1 MKLTRR
7 LIIICL
13 AYLAISPV
21 AAQPRS
27 KEILE
32 AADFEFIGVL
42 KVPEVVSGYGWGA
55 LAVRNV
61 DGRPSFFITGHRHE
75 SDPVFEIAGDFTRD
89 FDKAERASLVRAW
102 GDVYRGRKLI
112 SNNENQAWTED
123 LEWFNGRLFWT
134 YGDSYN
140 VTGGSNAF
148 LGATTLPADAEGPWR
163 SSLHSH
169 MTQGYITT
177 VPQWYADRYLD
188 GRRFAVGSGLRSG
201 NIASSWGPNLTAI
214 PVPARGASAT
224 SVLRDLALVQYD
236 YDRRL
241 ARENTYTALSQPPD
255 RPGGWWTQQDWI
267 NGAVWIDLPDTHG
280 VVFFGA
286 LGAGR
291 VWYGGPTPSGGIK
304 DVCADWQGPHAER
317 YDLRWWIY
325 DPMSFVPVAGGKPWE
340 IKPRSVFD
348 PHKLG
353 PIQRNC
359 LGQMTGAAFDPG
371 TRMLYVVGLEAE
383 PLVESGLPVIHAF
396 RIRS

>member
-1 MKLTRR
+1 MQLTGR

-13 AYLAISPV
+13 TVYLAIASVETQLRPKDV
-21 AAQPRS
+21 
-27 KEILE
+27 KDVLE

-42 KVPEVVSGYGWGA
+42 KVPDVVSGYGWGA
-55 LAVRNV
+55 LAVRYV
-61 DGRPSFFITGHRHE
+61 DGRPSFFITGHRHK

-89 FDKAERASLVRAW
+89 FDKVERASLVRAW
-102 GDVYRGRKLI
+102 
-112 SNNENQAWTED
+112 
-123 LEWFNGRLFWT
+123 
-134 YGDSYN
+134 
-140 VTGGSNAF
+140 GGSNAF